1 VFLNSWFRACIYLTL
16 SSGYEDIRKH
26 NSLETLTICV
36 RGVFAKSMS
45 GWEIMEVLAGS
56 VNESDAVL
64 NVWESNYQA
73 SSIIYA
79 DAFGA

>member
-1 VFLNSWFRACIYLTL
+1 
-16 SSGYEDIRKH
+16 
-26 NSLETLTICV
+26 
-36 RGVFAKSMS
+36 
-45 GWEIMEVLAGS
+45 MEVLAGS